1 VAALERTASGLPVA
15 IHRYNQGA
23 PDETLSAAR
32 VVILPSELV
41 SRPSE
46 AIRLWLQGFTG
57 LRLVLPTPAKDW
69 YWILGSGRTLPV
81 LARQTAS
88 IVRRLAE
95 GEELPQPRDSS
106 PWLTLVYVL
115 AGLFAL
121 QVLLALAGLAISL
134 LIQ

>member
-1 VAALERTASGLPVA
+1 MKPYHASGYPALGGFQA
-15 IHRYNQGA
+15 
-23 PDETLSAAR
+23 
-32 VVILPSELV
+32 
-41 SRPSE
+41 SE

-69 YWILGSGRTLPV
+69 YWILGSGRTLPI

-95 GEELPQPRDSS
+95 GEDLPQPRDNS
-106 PWLTLVYVL
+106 PWLALIYIL

-121 QVLLALAGLAISL
+121 QVLLALTGLAISL